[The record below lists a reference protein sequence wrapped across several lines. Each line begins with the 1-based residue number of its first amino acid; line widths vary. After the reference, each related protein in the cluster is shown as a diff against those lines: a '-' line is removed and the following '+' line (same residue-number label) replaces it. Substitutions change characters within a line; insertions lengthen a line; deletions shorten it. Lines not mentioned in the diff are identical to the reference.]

1 MSDPADLA
9 DKEIETNL
17 SLALALQLRRGKIV
31 TPENWDGLCVDCGED
46 VLPKAR
52 KKHGYINCLA
62 CQQSKELGR

>member
-17 SLALALQLRRGKIV
+17 SLALALQLRRGKIIP
-31 TPENWDGLCVDCGED
+31 PENWDGLCVDCGDEIQ
-46 VLPKAR
+46 PRAR

-62 CQQSKELGR
+62 CQQDKESGR